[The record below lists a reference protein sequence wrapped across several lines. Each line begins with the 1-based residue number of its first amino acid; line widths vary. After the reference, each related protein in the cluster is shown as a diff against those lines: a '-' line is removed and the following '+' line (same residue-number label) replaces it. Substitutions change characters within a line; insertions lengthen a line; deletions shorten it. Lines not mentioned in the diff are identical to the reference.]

1 MRFVLSNASPA
12 RAARRFFVEGAHDV
26 GNVVEIGGSDAHK
39 IARVLRLTP
48 GEQIEIVDSAAASF
62 AASIEQIG
70 EPVRAT
76 LLARVDR
83 AAGSNA
89 VRVELAQAVPKG
101 QRMDFVIEKGTELG
115 ASAFLPF
122 YCERSVARASGAAKL
137 TRWQRLARAAALQSG
152 RLDIPPVEM
161 PVRYDELLARFGAY
175 ERVLFAWE
183 LAAPV
188 ALCDAL
194 SATLPAAGC
203 VLLVVGPEGGFTHA
217 EAAAAAERGA
227 AMISL
232 GTRILRTDTAALALL
247 AVIGALA
254 S

>member
-1 MRFVLSNASPA
+1 
-12 RAARRFFVEGAHDV
+12 
-26 GNVVEIGGSDAHK
+26 
-39 IARVLRLTP
+39 
-48 GEQIEIVDSAAASF
+48 
-62 AASIEQIG
+62 
-70 EPVRAT
+70 
-76 LLARVDR
+76 
-83 AAGSNA
+83 
-89 VRVELAQAVPKG
+89 
-101 QRMDFVIEKGTELG
+101 
-115 ASAFLPF
+115 
-122 YCERSVARASGAAKL
+122 
-137 TRWQRLARAAALQSG
+137 
-152 RLDIPPVEM
+152 M
-161 PVRYDELLARFGAY
+161 PVRYDELLTRFGAY
-175 ERVLFAWE
+175 ARVLFAWE

-194 SATLPAAGC
+194 SAALPASGC